1 MTDMKTET
9 ESQPRR
15 PSVAGRIIAG
25 GVYALVALGLRLI
38 MARAF
43 FLSGQAKIEG
53 PGIPIH
59 ARPFDYPIDFTVTLP
74 AAIKDSTFQI
84 FEAPYS
90 VLPIPSAVT
99 VTVLTYAEF
108 VLPICLALGF
118 ATRLAAL
125 ILLAMTVLLQLYV
138 MPGMWWAAHV
148 YWIAILTVLITL
160 GPGAIS
166 IDALIRWV
174 HRRGG

>member
-1 MTDMKTET
+1 MTDTET
-9 ESQPRR
+9 DTAGQPPRR
-15 PSVAGRIIAG
+15 STIGRILGA
-25 GVYALVALGLRLI
+25 GVYALVAFGLRLI

-53 PGIPIH
+53 PGIPVH
-59 ARPFDYPIDFTVTLP
+59 ARLFDFPIDFTITLP

-90 VLPIPSAVT
+90 ALPIPTVVT

-118 ATRLAAL
+118 ATRLVAL

-166 IDALIRWV
+166 IDAVIRWL
-174 HRRGG
+174 HRRGE

>member
-1 MTDMKTET
+1 
-9 ESQPRR
+9 
-15 PSVAGRIIAG
+15 
-25 GVYALVALGLRLI
+25 
-38 MARAF
+38 
-43 FLSGQAKIEG
+43 
-53 PGIPIH
+53 
-59 ARPFDYPIDFTVTLP
+59 
-74 AAIKDSTFQI
+74 
-84 FEAPYS
+84 

-108 VLPICLALGF
+108 VLPICLVLGF

-125 ILLAMTVLLQLYV
+125 ILLAMTVMLQLYV

-166 IDALIRWV
+166 IDALIRWL